1 MSIRYLLR
9 RVHAARVSCS
19 RTRPRGIRKRAIPL
33 GNFRLNRRSNLL
45 ALIYAARSPAGPR
58 GCGTGS
64 IAGEK
69 HMFAE
74 FITKGQSR
82 RRFIKSASALAGL
95 GALGSALPMRAV
107 ASEGDVIKIGFLA
120 PLTGPVAAWG
130 KPGLDGCRIWGEWIN
145 AAGGIQY
152 GGHGH
157 MVEFV
162 PYDNEYDPAKARTG
176 ATKLI
181 REDGVSLIMMLGG
194 DTWPGVQPVADR
206 TGMLFTTLLPSDLGP
221 DTATLLAPA
230 EVHPIYNVT
239 GVEWLAENKPEL
251 KTAVMCA
258 QDDAL
263 GLPSVATY
271 LAAFEAAGI
280 SMQQEPLLFDP
291 ATTDFAPVVT
301 KLLSGNPD
309 IFCLDTC
316 YADYVHPIT
325 EQLFQQG
332 YGGQIISCTA
342 DFYEQMIEKTSVE
355 FMEGF
360 IFQFP
365 DFDDPALNADFVN
378 FPDANRFYEVYNER
392 HPGEWGAVSWEYAS
406 IMELWKSAAEKAGS
420 IEPDAVLS
428 AMKEGG
434 KGEHAFGTADWWGED
449 LFGIDNALVGDWPVV
464 VIENGKATIKEF
476 KSIPDWYASNGE
488 LLKKHMSAY
497 GQMWDQR

>member
-1 MSIRYLLR
+1 
-9 RVHAARVSCS
+9 
-19 RTRPRGIRKRAIPL
+19 
-33 GNFRLNRRSNLL
+33 
-45 ALIYAARSPAGPR
+45 
-58 GCGTGS
+58 
-64 IAGEK
+64 
-69 HMFAE
+69 MFAE
-74 FITKGQSR
+74 FISKGQSR

-107 ASEGDVIKIGFLA
+107 ASGGDAIKIGFLA

-162 PYDNEYDPAKARTG
+162 AYDNEYDPAKARTG

-221 DTATLLAPA
+221 DTGTLLAPA

-420 IEPDAVLS
+420 IEPDAVLA

-434 KGEHAFGTADWWGED
+434 QGEHAFGTADWWGED
-449 LFGIDNALVGDWPVV
+449 LFGIDNALVGNWPVV

>member
-1 MSIRYLLR
+1 
-9 RVHAARVSCS
+9 
-19 RTRPRGIRKRAIPL
+19 
-33 GNFRLNRRSNLL
+33 
-45 ALIYAARSPAGPR
+45 
-58 GCGTGS
+58 
-64 IAGEK
+64 
-69 HMFAE
+69 MFAE
-74 FITKGQSR
+74 FISKGQSR

-107 ASEGDVIKIGFLA
+107 ASGGDVIKIGFLA

-162 PYDNEYDPAKARTG
+162 AYDNEYDPAKARTG

-221 DTATLLAPA
+221 DTGTLLAPA

-420 IEPDAVLS
+420 IEPDAVLA

-434 KGEHAFGTADWWGED
+434 QGEHAFGTADWWGED
-449 LFGIDNALVGDWPVV
+449 LFGIDNALVGNWPVV